1 MKPAESIKEENHV
14 PPFDYTEWRNAY
26 FDSMTP
32 EELDREI
39 LEYARTHPFQGKTA
53 EKLVLAWDPDYVK
66 CTPEEEAAI
75 DQAARE
81 MENGEYVLHDAI
93 NWD

>member
-1 MKPAESIKEENHV
+1 
-14 PPFDYTEWRNAY
+14 
-26 FDSMTP
+26 MTAVSRQVAQMVNILP
-32 EELDREI
+32 EEDQTLALEI
-39 LEYARTHPFQGKTA
+39 VK
-53 EKLVLAWDPDYVK
+53 KLVLAWDLDYVK

-81 MENGEYVLHDAI
+81 MENGEYVLHDEI